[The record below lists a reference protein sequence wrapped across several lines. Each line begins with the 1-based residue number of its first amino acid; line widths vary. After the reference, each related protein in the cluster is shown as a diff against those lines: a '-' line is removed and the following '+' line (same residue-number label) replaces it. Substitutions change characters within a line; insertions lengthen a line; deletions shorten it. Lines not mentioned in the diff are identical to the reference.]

1 MEECNALV
9 CDAEKR
15 FCTEV
20 RIFLGKQIILSV
32 VYPLICNSP
41 ALGRWREEQ

>member
-15 FCTEV
+15 IYTKV
-20 RIFLGKQIILSV
+20 VIFLGKQIILSV
-32 VYPLICNSP
+32 VYPHICNSP
-41 ALGRWREEQ
+41 GFGRWREEQ